1 MKERRQMIFPASG
14 QLRKSTL
21 ILIYFI
27 LSSLIFTN
35 PNAQI
40 RAEKEIKGVYRLINE
55 IKDGFEICIV
65 DGPLVRAKFYPEF
78 VYGGNEQRYLF
89 NPKHEIWIDNS
100 ISAEEYQ
107 YTVAHELNERHLM
120 ASLGYT
126 YADAHDSSLR
136 LERKMRLA
144 DLGAAIK
151 HEGDL
156 PKVAPCDCDSVKE
169 IGELKDSIKLKGI
182 YLQLYSIRDG
192 ISIWVVNGANV
203 RRDIF
208 PDFGFSGNDLAY
220 YFIPK
225 NEIWIDAQVSCEETE
240 FSIKCELSERKF
252 MVSGDEY
259 DIAYEKG
266 LREEMKLRN
275 EKREEALNKKAVI
288 VPKQL
293 EREKGTGTEKQ

>member
-1 MKERRQMIFPASG
+1 MIYPK
-14 QLRKSTL
+14 KSRGSKSQF
-21 ILIYFI
+21 ILIYLI
-27 LSSLIFTN
+27 ISSLVFTN
-35 PNAQI
+35 IDAQI
-40 RAEKEIKGVYRLINE
+40 LKNKEIKGVYRIINE

-65 DGPLVRAKFYPEF
+65 DGPLVRQKIYPEF

-100 ISAEEYQ
+100 ISVEEYR

-120 ASLGYT
+120 GSFGYT
-126 YADAHDSSLR
+126 YSDAHDSSLR

-144 DLGAAIK
+144 DEETAKK
-151 HEGDL
+151 HEAEL
-156 PKVAPCDCDSVKE
+156 PKVTSCDCDSIKE
-169 IGELKDSIKLKGI
+169 IPELGDSIKLKGI
-182 YLQLYSIRDG
+182 YLQLYSIRNG
-192 ISIWVVNGANV
+192 ISIWIVNGSNV

-225 NEIWIDAQVSCEETE
+225 NEIWIDAQISCEETE
-240 FSIKCELSERKF
+240 YSINCELNERQF
-252 MVSGDEY
+252 MVTGDEY

-266 LREEMKLRN
+266 LREEMKFRN
-275 EKREEALNKKAVI
+275 EKREEALNKPSVI

-293 EREKGTGTEKQ
+293 DREKGTGTKKQQRL